1 MEKKDKVMMVNNKVK
16 IVVLN
21 SCQTVEYAAAELS
34 KYLGIMA
41 NDEEIGSIVNDK
53 NEKDG
58 ISLGLFKDF
67 GISDDFLKDPE
78 LDDAIDI
85 KVENSKGYIAGSNA
99 RSVLI
104 GVYRFLECLG
114 CRWLR
119 PGKDGETIPNRDVSN
134 LAVTLQE
141 KASYRHRGMCIEGS
155 VSLENMLDSVE

>member
-1 MEKKDKVMMVNNKVK
+1 
-16 IVVLN
+16 LN

-78 LDDAIDI
+78 LDDQTRIDKETYIPYGQYFLLGNI
-85 KVENSKGYIAGSNA
+85 KWDMLSSK
-99 RSVLI
+99 
-104 GVYRFLECLG
+104 
-114 CRWLR
+114 
-119 PGKDGETIPNRDVSN
+119 DVIR
-134 LAVTLQE
+134 L
-141 KASYRHRGMCIEGS
+141 YF
-155 VSLENMLDSVE
+155 